1 MKNVKR
7 NPFRN
12 MLVWLLVVLV
22 FASVY
27 SFVTQG
33 AYETKELSYDEFVS
47 EVAND
52 NVATLEG
59 AISSNGLT
67 IEITGRLRSQDEKSS
82 YYVTVPASQ
91 NVYDVISAATKNGAE
106 VNYVAPSGISLI
118 TIILNFLPILLMV
131 GILFF
136 FLSRQSGSA
145 GKAMDFGKS
154 RAKLYQND
162 KKITYS
168 DVAGLEEEKE
178 ELKEIVDFLKTPK
191 KFQKMG
197 ARIPKGLLLVGP
209 PGTGKTLLA
218 KSVAGE
224 ADVPFY
230 TISGSDFVEMFVGVG
245 AGRVRDMFKKAKQ
258 SAPCLLFIDEI
269 DAVGRQR
276 GAGLGGGNDEREQ
289 TLNQLLV
296 EMDGFDENAGI
307 IILAATNRP
316 DVLDPALLR
325 PGRFDRQVTVDNP
338 DKKSRVA
345 ILNVHAR
352 NKKFA
357 EEVDFDL
364 VAQRTP
370 GYSGAD
376 LENLLNEAALLAVR
390 ENQKSITMANIDE
403 AADRVLMGPAK
414 KSRKYSEG
422 ERNMVAHHEAGHV
435 VIGLKLRDAS
445 DVHKVT
451 IIPRGR
457 AGGYAMMLPT
467 EEKFLATKT
476 ELLER
481 ITGLLAGRV
490 SEELNFGEITTGA
503 HNDLERATKI
513 ARSMVCEY
521 GMSDLGPIQLEK
533 QDGNVFLGRDYSKNK
548 SYSDNV
554 ALEIDKEIKKII
566 SGCYEQAKT
575 VLSENS
581 DLVKAIA
588 ENLLAFDTLNKEQIH
603 YIMEHGNLPEDG
615 NVLAKE
621 PTKLNTEDLVEE
633 VIKEFEETTEENN
646 KEAEEA

>member
-1 MKNVKR
+1 MKI

-12 MLVWLLVVLV
+12 MLVWLVVIV
-22 FASVY
+22 IFASVY
-27 SFVTQG
+27 SFLNQG
-33 AYETKELSYDEFVS
+33 SFDNKKLTFDTFFE
-47 EVAND
+47 EVQND
-52 NVATLEG
+52 NVAELKG
-59 AISSNGLT
+59 SMSNTGLT
-67 IEITGRLRSQDEKSS
+67 YEITGRLRSQDENGSF
-82 YYVTVPASQ
+82 YVTVPATRGV
-91 NVYDVISAATKNGAE
+91 NEVIELAVANGAD
-106 VNYVAPSGISLI
+106 VDFTAPSGITLGQILI
-118 TIILNFLPILLMV
+118 NFLPILLMV
-131 GILFF
+131 GVLFF

-145 GKAMDFGKS
+145 GKAMEFGKS
-154 RAKLYQND
+154 RAKLYTND

-218 KSVAGE
+218 KAVAGE
-224 ADVPFY
+224 AGVPFF

-307 IILAATNRP
+307 ILIAATNRP

-325 PGRFDRQVTVDNP
+325 PGRFDRQVQVDTP
-338 DKKSRVA
+338 DKKSRVE
-345 ILNVHAR
+345 ILKVHAK

-357 EEVDFDL
+357 NEVDFDL

-370 GYSGAD
+370 GFSGAD
-376 LENLLNEAALLAVR
+376 LENLLNESALLAVR
-390 ENQKSITMANIDE
+390 GDKKEITMALIDE
-403 AADRVLMGPAK
+403 ASDRVRMGPAK
-414 KSRKYSEG
+414 VTKKYTDS

-435 VIGLKLRDAS
+435 VLGLKLDNAS
-445 DVHKVT
+445 EVHKVT

-457 AGGYAMMLPT
+457 AGGYALMLPQD
-467 EEKFLATKT
+467 EKYTVTKT
-476 ELLER
+476 ELIER
-481 ITGLLAGRV
+481 ITGYLGGRV
-490 SEELNFGEITTGA
+490 AEEIMFGEITTGA
-503 HNDLERATKI
+503 HNDIEVSTSI
-513 ARSMVCEY
+513 ARAMVCEY

-533 QDGNVFLGRDYSKNK
+533 QSGNVFLGRDYSKNK
-548 SYSDNV
+548 SYSDDV
-554 ALEIDKEIKKII
+554 AHAIDKEIKKII
-566 SGCYEQAKT
+566 DSCYENAKH
-575 VLSENS
+575 VINENIELLKS
-581 DLVKAIA
+581 IA
-588 ENLLAFDTLNKEQIH
+588 ENLKKFDTLNKEQIL
-603 YIMEHGNLPEDG
+603 YIEEHGDLPENG
-615 NVLAKE
+615 NVLVKE
-621 PTKLNTEDLVEE
+621 TAELSTEDLVEE
-633 VIKEFEETTEENN
+633 VIKEFEE
-646 KEAEEA
+646 AEEA

>member
-1 MKNVKR
+1 MKNTKI

-12 MLVWLLVVLV
+12 MLVWIVVILII
-22 FASVY
+22 ASVY
-27 SFVTQG
+27 SFITQG
-33 AYETKELSYDEFVS
+33 VSETKQLTYDAFIE
-47 EVAND
+47 EVQRD
-52 NVATLEG
+52 NVAV
-59 AISSNGLT
+59 INGQVST
-67 IEITGRLRSQDEKSS
+67 TGEIYEITGRLRSQGENDM
-82 YYVTVPASQ
+82 YFVTVPAT
-91 NVYDVISAATKNGAE
+91 NGINTVIDIAAANGAE
-106 VNYVAPSGISLI
+106 VDFTAASGVSFL
-118 TIILNFLPILLMV
+118 TVILNFLPILLMV
-131 GILFF
+131 GVLFF

-145 GKAMDFGKS
+145 GKAMEFGKS
-154 RAKLYQND
+154 RAKLYSND

-178 ELKEIVDFLKTPK
+178 ELKEIVDFLKSPK

-218 KSVAGE
+218 KAVAGE
-224 ADVPFY
+224 AGVPFF

-276 GAGLGGGNDEREQ
+276 GAGMGGGNDEREQ

-307 IILAATNRP
+307 ILIAATNRP

-325 PGRFDRQVTVDNP
+325 PGRFDRQVQVDNP
-338 DKKSRVA
+338 DKKARIE
-345 ILNVHAR
+345 ILKVHAR

-370 GYSGAD
+370 GFSGAD
-376 LENLLNEAALLAVR
+376 LENLLNESALLTVR
-390 ENQKSITMANIDE
+390 EDLKEIPMSLIDE
-403 AADRVLMGPAK
+403 AADRVMMGPAK
-414 KSRKYSEG
+414 KSRKYTDE

-435 VIGLKLRDAS
+435 VIGLKLKNAS

-457 AGGYAMMLPT
+457 AGGYALMLPQ
-467 EEKFLATKT
+467 EETYTSSKS

-481 ITGLLAGRV
+481 ITGYLGGRV
-490 SEELNFGEITTGA
+490 SEELIFNEITTGA
-503 HNDLERATKI
+503 GSDIESSTKI
-513 ARSMVCEY
+513 ARAMVCEF
-521 GMSDLGPIQLEK
+521 GMSDLGPVQLEK
-533 QDGNVFLGRDYSKNK
+533 RDGNVFLGRDYSKNK
-548 SYSDNV
+548 TYSDDV
-554 ALEIDKEIKKII
+554 ALAIDKEIRKII
-566 SGCYEQAKT
+566 DGCYDQAKAI
-575 VLSENS
+575 LEENM
-581 DLVKAIA
+581 DLLKAIA
-588 ENLLAFDTLNKEQIH
+588 KNLLKFDTLNKEQIL
-603 YIMEHGNLPEDG
+603 YIEEHGDLPESG

-621 PTKLNTEDLVEE
+621 KTKLETKDLVEE
-633 VIKEFEETTEENN
+633 VIKEFEE
-646 KEAEEA
+646 AEEA